1 MADEAQLDA
10 IARANAFAVYNGI
23 TTHQTGDG
31 TAEAI
36 LEIGPDSLNPYGLLH
51 GGAYYTLADCAA
63 GSACRTDG
71 RKYVTLHGSLD
82 FIRSARA
89 GQVTARARVEHRGRT
104 TCLVSITVDD
114 GAGTVYASGRFTFFC
129 TAPSEQR
136 GDRPDGKRCPGG
148 FCSCYCPR
156 QAATDQVCQWA
167 ALPPGAVPKRL
178 HRLAQLCLL
187 RLGLQQLLQRRQSP
201 QPSVR
206 GGEYRPGVQAA
217 ANVVA
222 GHQGVHIGVVKE
234 QPARR
239 PHAQQHPE
247 PAEVPVPHLPQGG
260 CPGAPPARPS
270 PNRSAP
276 A

>member
-10 IARANAFAVYNGI
+10 IARANAFAIYNGI

-36 LEIGPDSLNPYGLLH
+36 LEIVPDSLNPYGLLH

-89 GQVTARARVEHRGRT
+89 GQVIARARVEHRGRT

-129 TAPSEQR
+129 T
-136 GDRPDGKRCPGG
+136 G
-148 FCSCYCPR
+148 
-156 QAATDQVCQWA
+156 T
-167 ALPPGAVPKRL
+167 L
-178 HRLAQLCLL
+178 
-187 RLGLQQLLQRRQSP
+187 
-201 QPSVR
+201 
-206 GGEYRPGVQAA
+206 
-217 ANVVA
+217 
-222 GHQGVHIGVVKE
+222 
-234 QPARR
+234 
-239 PHAQQHPE
+239 
-247 PAEVPVPHLPQGG
+247 
-260 CPGAPPARPS
+260 
-270 PNRSAP
+270 
-276 A
+276 